1 MMILPKPFLLITSAL
16 VAIVSPQMQTP
27 AEARPFL
34 YMSSFDYSGPYKR
47 CIANAEKVLRSH
59 GFSRDLEIKEFAENK
74 AAVVYAFKDDEA
86 LTAEIQCV
94 QKAGITLLGVAGL
107 DNDSTWT
114 IYQKLRTAT
123 W

>member
-1 MMILPKPFLLITSAL
+1 MMILPKPFLLIASAL
-16 VAIVSPQMQTP
+16 VVITAPQMQTP

-47 CIANAEKVLRSH
+47 CVLNAEKVLRSY
-59 GFSRDLEIKEFAENK
+59 GFSRDLEIKEFADNK

-86 LTAEIQCV
+86 ITAEIQCA
-94 QKAGITLLGVAGL
+94 QKSGITLLGVAGL
-107 DNDSTWT
+107 DNESTWG
-114 IYQKLRTAT
+114 IYEKLRKAT